1 MGTRDAATGRC
12 PWAYRAPMRVTV
24 ICYGAMR
31 DYLPSNARDN
41 TAVVELGDGA
51 LVEQLMDELGA
62 PRRLAAYVLVNEDR
76 ADVGRVLREGD
87 AVTLMPPFTGGE
99 RPRS

>member
-1 MGTRDAATGRC
+1 MK
-12 PWAYRAPMRVTV
+12 VKV

-41 TAVVELGDGA
+41 AALVDLGDGA
-51 LVEQLMDELGA
+51 AVEELMDELGA

-76 ADVGRVLREGD
+76 ADLGRVLREGD
-87 AVTLMPPFTGGE
+87 AVTLMPPFTGGGI
-99 RPRS
+99 PRS

>member
-1 MGTRDAATGRC
+1 MKVK
-12 PWAYRAPMRVTV
+12 M

-41 TAVVELGDGA
+41 TALVELSDGA
-51 LVEQLMDELGA
+51 AVQDLMDELGA
-62 PRRLAAYVLVNEDR
+62 PRRLAAYVLVNEDK
-76 ADVGRVLREGD
+76 ADLGQVLREGD

-99 RPRS
+99 TPRS

>member
-1 MGTRDAATGRC
+1 MK
-12 PWAYRAPMRVTV
+12 VNV

-31 DYLPSNARDN
+31 DYLPSDARDN
-41 TAVVELGDGA
+41 TAVVELKDGA
-51 LVEQLMDELGA
+51 VVGELMDELGA

-76 ADVGRVLREGD
+76 ADLGQVLREGD

-99 RPRS
+99 IPRS

>member
-1 MGTRDAATGRC
+1 MK
-12 PWAYRAPMRVTV
+12 VNV

-41 TAVVELGDGA
+41 TALVDLSDGA
-51 LVEQLMDELGA
+51 AVEALMDELGA
-62 PRRLAAYVLVNEDR
+62 PRRLAAYVLVNEER
-76 ADVGRVLREGD
+76 ADLGRVLREGD

-99 RPRS
+99 IPRS

>member
-1 MGTRDAATGRC
+1 ME
-12 PWAYRAPMRVTV
+12 VTV
-24 ICYGAMR
+24 VCYGAMR

-41 TAVVELGDGA
+41 TAAVELRDDAAVG
-51 LVEQLMDELGA
+51 ELMDELGA

-76 ADVGRVLREGD
+76 ADLAQVLREGD

-99 RPRS
+99 IPRS